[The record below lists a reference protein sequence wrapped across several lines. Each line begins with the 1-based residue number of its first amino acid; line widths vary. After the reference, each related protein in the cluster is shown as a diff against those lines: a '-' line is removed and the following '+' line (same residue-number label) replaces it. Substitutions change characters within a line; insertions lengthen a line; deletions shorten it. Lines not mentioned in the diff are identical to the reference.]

1 MRKLLV
7 CICYHHGVDADLQVL
22 FKTIHNIKTSYDFN
36 VHIVIH
42 TNSDASKQLLIQHD
56 ATMEVIVASNMQHP
70 HHLAWQHRSY
80 IKDHLH
86 EHDVVMYVEHDIII
100 TGAQVNNYLE
110 NIQHMWP
117 HHCPALVRY
126 ERSNDGCMY
135 AVEVTPATCKNRPKV
150 HLNDVYMNVGKIYS
164 ACWILPTH
172 YLKQVI
178 TDDFS
183 KIPPSLHLTR
193 EYAASFVNW
202 TLQRPLLMQL
212 TPDGKCVSPR
222 CCIYHASNRYIND
235 RKQPDFSKHRIAD
248 LLS

>member
-7 CICYHHGVDADLQVL
+7 CICYHHHVDADLQVL
-22 FKTIHNIKTSYDFN
+22 FKNIQNIKMSYDFN

-42 TNSDASKQLLIQHD
+42 TNSDISKQVLMQHD
-56 ATMEVIVASNMQHP
+56 ANMEVIVANMMQHP

-80 IKDHLH
+80 MRDHLH
-86 EHDVVMYVEHDIII
+86 EHDVVMYLEHDVII

-110 NIQHMWP
+110 NIWCMWP

-126 ERSNDGCMY
+126 ERSNDGTMY
-135 AVEVTPATCKNRPKV
+135 AVEVTPATCKNRPRI
-150 HLNDVYMNVGKIYS
+150 HLNAAYMNVGKIYS

-172 YLKQVI
+172 YLKQVV
-178 TDDFS
+178 TDNFC
-183 KIPPSLHLTR
+183 KIPPSLNLTR

-202 TLQRPLLMQL
+202 TLQLPLLMQL
-212 TPDGKCVSPR
+212 TPDEKHISPR
-222 CCIYHASNRYIND
+222 CCIYHASNKYIND
-235 RKQPDFSKHRIAD
+235 DKQCNFSKHRIAD